1 MSRTDKGPAGPS
13 DAARR
18 AEAAAAARKLVE
30 GLSRDITDRAPV
42 AIARRSRPLWA
53 RLTRRSDPFQ
63 VTEAEVR
70 AWLAGM
76 EARHPPLI
84 ASAETA
90 DTAGLAAVR
99 HRDSRV
105 A

>member
-1 MSRTDKGPAGPS
+1 MDPI
-13 DAARR
+13 RR

-53 RLTRRSDPFQ
+53 RLTRRSDPFHVTSAQ
-63 VTEAEVR
+63 VER
-70 AWLAGM
+70 WLAGV
-76 EARHPPLI
+76 EARHPPLTVTSQT
-84 ASAETA
+84 AS
-90 DTAGLAAVR
+90 
-99 HRDSRV
+99 DSGQTPRQSQTRV

>member
-1 MSRTDKGPAGPS
+1 MSRTDTGPAGPT
-13 DAARR
+13 DKVRR

-53 RLTRRSDPFQ
+53 RLTRRSDPFR
-63 VTEAEVR
+63 VTEAQVEQ
-70 AWLAGM
+70 WLAGI
-76 EARHPPLI
+76 EARHPPLVVTPQ
-84 ASAETA
+84 TA
-90 DTAGLAAVR
+90 DATGQTAR
-99 HRDSRV
+99 RRDARV